1 MNDELDLK
9 AIGRRIRA
17 QREQMHLTR
26 EEFAEKL
33 GVSSKFCA
41 DIEYGVKGMSI
52 STLLRLSNLLEL
64 STDYILKGY
73 GTQLGDDSNRILKE
87 SIMQPLN
94 TCSGPQL
101 RRIEQLLKVFVAA
114 VHESAEGLPVR
125 RMIDDLDV
133 EIIEVTNEIC
143 FSGQCYAS
151 VSNESGRKNS
161 VHRQPYHDRRY
172 SFFGKSYSGC
182 FIL

>member
-73 GTQLGDDSNRILKE
+73 GTQLGAKNDDNRILKE

-94 TCSGPQL
+94 ACSGPQL

-114 VHESAEGLPVR
+114 VNESAEDYQAEKVPDGIRLEKE
-125 RMIDDLDV
+125 DV
-133 EIIEVTNEIC
+133 
-143 FSGQCYAS
+143 
-151 VSNESGRKNS
+151 
-161 VHRQPYHDRRY
+161 
-172 SFFGKSYSGC
+172 
-182 FIL
+182 